1 MEWLKIVAP
10 LIGVAI
16 GWALSEYG
24 KVWADQKQDKKKIK
38 KLIFFLMELRF
49 QIVKS
54 LVDENEIFKYLQSA
68 RETMQKDFGPEATFD
83 IKQLGS
89 MLKTQIKDFSE
100 KEFEVE
106 YLEKNID
113 QAVLELSE
121 VYPIFAYELN
131 GQYKIK
137 DRLNRLDKYLED
149 VEEWVRQMPFDFKD
163 WVQPKI
169 TKDLIIDIDL
179 NLRKLAKKIDRTT
192 VKNVNEKII
201 KQDQTSESS
210 DIKIFLNDFFLEIQ
224 KNI

>member
-1 MEWLKIVAP
+1 MEWLKIIAP

-24 KVWADQKQDKKKIK
+24 KIWADQKQDKKKIK
-38 KLIFFLMELRF
+38 KLIFFLLELRF

-54 LVDENEIFKYLQSA
+54 LVDENEIFKYLKTA
-68 RETMQKDFGPEATFD
+68 RD

-89 MLKTQIKDFSE
+89 MLKSQIKSFSE

-121 VYPIFAYELN
+121 VYPVFAYELN

-137 DRLNRLDKYLED
+137 DRLNRLDKYLGD
-149 VEEWVRQMPFDFKD
+149 VEELVRQMPFDFKD
-163 WVQPKI
+163 WIQPKI
-169 TKDLIIDIDL
+169 TKDLINDIDL
-179 NLRKLAKKIDRTT
+179 NLRKLAKRIDRKT
-192 VKNVNEKII
+192 VNDVNDKII
-201 KQDQTSESS
+201 KQDETSESS
-210 DIKIFLNDFFLEIQ
+210 DLKDFLNDFFSKIKQ
-224 KNI
+224 AI